1 VQTYGQ
7 RGRCSPQESPMR
19 SLLPSRRGPPLLGTR
34 ASSLSLPHKP
44 EPRAFGLSCGCKGDR
59 GGWGLARVT
68 KTQLPSAP
76 KGT

>member
-44 EPRAFGLSCGCKGDR
+44 EPRAFGLSCG
-59 GGWGLARVT
+59 WGLARVT
-68 KTQLPSAP
+68 KTHSFLP